1 MKEVEHM
8 RMRPLASTWLLA
20 VMITGCGGSGDGSS
34 TAPVSN
40 PSPPSTPGTTGGG
53 TASAAQSASVGI
65 RSTDP
70 DSYGYTTNSFDPSAV
85 TIRMGGQVSWSN
97 GTGQQ
102 HNVTFEPQS
111 GVPSSVSTFTS
122 GSVSRTFPTA
132 GDYQYQCTFHSEMT
146 GVVHV
151 VP

>member
-1 MKEVEHM
+1 MNEVEHM
-8 RMRPLASTWLLA
+8 RMRPLASSCLLA
-20 VMITGCGGSGDGSS
+20 VMITGCGGSGNGGS

-40 PSPPSTPGTTGGG
+40 PSPPGTTGGG

-70 DSYGYTTNSFDPSAV
+70 DSYGYTTNSFDPSTV
-85 TIRMGGQVSWSN
+85 SIRVGGQVSWSN

-111 GVPSSVSTFTS
+111 GAPSSVSTFTTS
-122 GSVSRTFPTA
+122 SVSRTFPTA